1 MLTMDARSTKHSTR
15 ALFWRITA
23 ATAVV
28 AALATLVAQ
37 SGNVA
42 MALGM
47 LTGGGVAILAIAI
60 AGRRY
65 RRRGDVSTGTR
76 VLAGPVDERDRRLVS
91 RSWAITGLVVVGG
104 LVVAL
109 LADGMGADVKEA
121 PTVLLWVGLATLVA
135 SFLVLDHKS

>member
-1 MLTMDARSTKHSTR
+1 MSTTDERIAKHGARS
-15 ALFWRITA
+15 LFWRITA
-23 ATAVV
+23 TTTFV

-42 MALGM
+42 MALGI
-47 LTGGGVAILAIAI
+47 LTGGGVAIFAIAI

>member
-1 MLTMDARSTKHSTR
+1 MLIMDARSTKHSTR

-91 RSWAITGLVVVGG
+91 RSWVITGLVVVGG

-121 PTVLLWVGLATLVA
+121 PAVLLWVGLATLVA

>member
-121 PTVLLWVGLATLVA
+121 PTVLLWIGLATLVA

>member
-1 MLTMDARSTKHSTR
+1 MSTTDERIAKHGARS
-15 ALFWRITA
+15 LFWRITA

-42 MALGM
+42 MALGI
-47 LTGGGVAILAIAI
+47 LTGGGVAIFAIAI

>member
-65 RRRGDVSTGTR
+65 RRRGDASTGTR
-76 VLAGPVDERDRRLVS
+76 VLAGPVDERDRLLVS

-109 LADGMGADVKEA
+109 LADGMGADVKQA
-121 PTVLLWVGLATLVA
+121 PAVLLWIGLATLVA
-135 SFLVLDHKS
+135 SFLVLDRKS